1 MVNDIPIPVRAKR
14 ANHCLSACLEVFEKY
29 VLEDFAQYMHGSDD
43 MPDDMPDGVFQRTAF
58 LTPPVKVTY
67 TSDEAWPNGIENK
80 CLEYYQIVSGIFISV
95 EQVKRR
101 GKKKILDV
109 TFREVVAPVIL
120 LEEEVP
126 PQHFA

>member
-1 MVNDIPIPVRAKR
+1 MLLCETRQSLPI
-14 ANHCLSACLEVFEKY
+14 SLEVFEKY

-43 MPDDMPDGVFQRTAF
+43 IENLQLPDGVFQRTAF

-67 TSDEAWPNGIENK
+67 TSDGAWPNGIENK

>member
-1 MVNDIPIPVRAKR
+1 MLLCETRQSLPI
-14 ANHCLSACLEVFEKY
+14 SLEVFEKY

-95 EQVKRR
+95 EQVTRR
-101 GKKKILDV
+101 GKEILDV